1 MSETLYLFPLLKRK
15 LGQFSFRI
23 LTIGYMIVLLRGV
36 HLLITPAL
44 DLGVTVQQN
53 ISSKQIVVVSL
64 ICECSF
70 DSESL
75 KHFFLYCP
83 RYAAQLNVLL
93 TSAAKILG
101 ET

>member
-1 MSETLYLFPLLKRK
+1 M
-15 LGQFSFRI
+15 
-23 LTIGYMIVLLRGV
+23 
-36 HLLITPAL
+36 
-44 DLGVTVQQN
+44 
-53 ISSKQIVVVSL
+53 SL

-93 TSAAKILG
+93 TSAAKILS
-101 ET
+101 ETWSSSRVARKRNFLLYGVESVNNEINCALFHEVQSFIINTNRFTEAIG